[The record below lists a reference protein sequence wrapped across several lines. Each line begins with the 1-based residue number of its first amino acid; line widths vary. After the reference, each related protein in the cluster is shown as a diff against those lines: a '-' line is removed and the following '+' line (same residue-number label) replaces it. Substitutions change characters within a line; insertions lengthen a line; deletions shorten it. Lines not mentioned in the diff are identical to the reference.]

1 MAVFFILGLEFIF
14 FEFLHPPCN
23 HFKTSCVY
31 ANRSLFLN
39 QKQKKTKSLLMKIIQ
54 LHQEEAKVIKLA
66 VENNRQ
72 AQQQIYSRFSSKML
86 SVCRQYIKDI
96 QLAEDVMITAFMK
109 VFTNLSKFEHKGS
122 FEGWIRRIMVN
133 ECISYLRVQK
143 KVKFAE
149 DEFFVEESFNALDS
163 QFTVDQ
169 IQFLI
174 DALPDGY
181 KMVFNLY
188 AIEGYKHNEIAK
200 MLGINEGTSKSQ
212 LSHARKML
220 QTQITILKKQ
230 DNGTE

>member
-1 MAVFFILGLEFIF
+1 
-14 FEFLHPPCN
+14 
-23 HFKTSCVY
+23 
-31 ANRSLFLN
+31 
-39 QKQKKTKSLLMKIIQ
+39 MKIIH
-54 LHQEEAKVIKLA
+54 LHQEENEIIKLA

-72 AQQQIYSRFSSKML
+72 AQQQIYSKFSSKML

-109 VFTNLSKFEHKGS
+109 VFTNLKNFEHKGS

-149 DEFFVEESFNALDS
+149 DEFFIEESFNEIDS
-163 QFTVDQ
+163 QFTVEQ

>member
-1 MAVFFILGLEFIF
+1 
-14 FEFLHPPCN
+14 
-23 HFKTSCVY
+23 
-31 ANRSLFLN
+31 
-39 QKQKKTKSLLMKIIQ
+39 MKIIH
-54 LHQEEAKVIKLA
+54 LHQEETEIIKLA

-109 VFTNLSKFEHKGS
+109 VFTNLNKFEHKGS
-122 FEGWIRRIMVN
+122 FEGWVRRIMVN

-143 KVKFAE
+143 KVKFVE
-149 DEFFVEESFNALDS
+149 DEIYVEESFNATDS
-163 QFTVDQ
+163 QFSIDQ

-181 KMVFNLY
+181 RMIFNLY
-188 AIEGYKHNEIAK
+188 AIEGFKHNEIAK

-220 QTQITILKKQ
+220 QIQIIILKKQ
-230 DNGTE
+230 ENGTE

>member
-1 MAVFFILGLEFIF
+1 
-14 FEFLHPPCN
+14 
-23 HFKTSCVY
+23 
-31 ANRSLFLN
+31 
-39 QKQKKTKSLLMKIIQ
+39 MKIIH
-54 LHQEEAKVIKLA
+54 LHQEETEIIKLA

-72 AQQQIYSRFSSKML
+72 AQQQIYSRFSPKML
-86 SVCRQYIKDI
+86 SACRQYIKDI

-109 VFTNLSKFEHKGS
+109 VFTNLNKFENKGS

-143 KVKFAE
+143 KVKFTE
-149 DEFFVEESFNALDS
+149 DEIYVEESFNAIDS
-163 QFTVDQ
+163 KFSTDQ

-181 KMVFNLY
+181 RMVFNLY

-220 QTQITILKKQ
+220 QTQINTLKKQ

>member
-1 MAVFFILGLEFIF
+1 
-14 FEFLHPPCN
+14 
-23 HFKTSCVY
+23 
-31 ANRSLFLN
+31 
-39 QKQKKTKSLLMKIIQ
+39 MKIIH
-54 LHQEEAKVIKLA
+54 LHQEETEIIKLA

-72 AQQQIYSRFSSKML
+72 AQQQIYTRFSPKML

-109 VFTNLSKFEHKGS
+109 VFTNLNKFEHKGS

-143 KVKFAE
+143 KVKFTE
-149 DEFFVEESFNALDS
+149 DEIYVEESFNAIDS
-163 QFTVDQ
+163 KFSTDQ

-181 KMVFNLY
+181 RMIFNLY
-188 AIEGYKHNEIAK
+188 AIEGYKHNEIAT

-220 QTQITILKKQ
+220 QTQINILKKQ

>member
-1 MAVFFILGLEFIF
+1 
-14 FEFLHPPCN
+14 
-23 HFKTSCVY
+23 
-31 ANRSLFLN
+31 
-39 QKQKKTKSLLMKIIQ
+39 MKIIS
-54 LHQEEAKVIKLA
+54 LHREETKIIKLA
-66 VENNRQ
+66 ADNNRQ
-72 AQQQIYSRFSSKML
+72 AQQQIYSKFSSKML

-109 VFTNLSKFEHKGS
+109 VFTNLKNFEHKGS

-149 DEFFVEESFNALDS
+149 DEFFVEESFNEIDS
-163 QFTVDQ
+163 QFTVEQ
-169 IQFLI
+169 IQYLI

-220 QTQITILKKQ
+220 QTQITILKRQ